1 LTFTN
6 PFNGDKLSS
15 LQAIYDQQRR
25 IMKWR
30 WITFFVAIVTVLIV
44 VAGTVIAAIYIPQIA
59 VYIPILA
66 VGLALALQKYTA
78 SFIAYFMII
87 FTKLYD
93 LGDRIR
99 ISNVK
104 GDVRNIGVLHTT
116 LEEVGEDEKLGGELT
131 GRLLHIPNLIFLD
144 SPILNY
150 SKEYSVHYTTIS
162 SDYMFDAVR
171 IPVSTESNIQA
182 AIALLEE
189 IIKRNDEIYVKD
201 AETIFKN
208 GYPKFL
214 SEAIN
219 DPRVQIYIEPQRIWI
234 QGKFVAPLRGRNEL
248 RSLILE
254 EFVTRIKEY
263 PDIKL
268 A

>member
-1 LTFTN
+1 MKERDSEN
-6 PFNGDKLSS
+6 ISS
-15 LQAIYDQQRR
+15 VQAVFDQQKRMSR
-25 IMKWR
+25 WR
-30 WITFFVAIVTVLIV
+30 WVTLSISLITVLVFI
-44 VAGTVIAAIYIPQIA
+44 AITILAAIYVPQIA

-66 VGLALALQKYTA
+66 LGLALALQKYTA
-78 SFIAYFMII
+78 SFIAYFIII
-87 FTKLYD
+87 FSNLYD

-99 ISNVK
+99 IQNVK

-116 LEEVGEDEKLGGELT
+116 LEEVGEDEKMGGELT
-131 GRLLHIPNLIFLD
+131 GRLLHIPNLLVLD
-144 SPILNY
+144 YPVLNY

-171 IPVSTESNIQA
+171 IPISNDSDIIK

-189 IIKRNDEIYVKD
+189 VIKHNDDIYVKD
-201 AETIFKN
+201 AGTIFRN

-214 SEAIN
+214 NEAIN
-219 DPRVQIYIEPQRIWI
+219 DPRVQIHIEPQRIWI

-248 RSLILE
+248 KSQILE
-254 EFVTRIKEY
+254 EFITKIKDY
-263 PDIKL
+263 PEIKL

>member
-1 LTFTN
+1 MN
-6 PFNGDKLSS
+6 SDNISS
-15 LQAIYDQQRR
+15 VQAIFDQQKRM
-25 IMKWR
+25 IKWR
-30 WITFFVAIVTVLIV
+30 WITLSISIITVLVFI
-44 VAGTVIAAIYIPQIA
+44 AITILAAIYLPQIV
-59 VYIPILA
+59 VYIPLLA
-66 VGLALALQKYTA
+66 LGLALALQKYTA
-78 SFIAYFMII
+78 SFIAYFVII
-87 FTKLYD
+87 FAKLYD

-99 ISNVK
+99 IQNVK

-131 GRLLHIPNLIFLD
+131 GRLLHIPNLLILD
-144 SPILNY
+144 YPILNY

-171 IPVSTESNIQA
+171 IPISNESDVVK
-182 AIALLEE
+182 AIAILEE
-189 IIKRNDEIYVKD
+189 VIKRNDDIYVKD
-201 AETIFKN
+201 AGTIFRN

-214 SEAIN
+214 NEAIN
-219 DPRVQIYIEPQRIWI
+219 DPRVQIHIEPQRIWI

-248 RSLILE
+248 KSQILE
-254 EFVTRIKEY
+254 EFIIKVKDD